1 MAMSKIIK
9 NIVYDMDK
17 TIAEL
22 HNKGLIR
29 DDRRY
34 SQKTAKG
41 GVHEI
46 SFPGSDD
53 RVNIVYDKHIDAAKV
68 IDTLLEGKQYNIL
81 LYDKS
86 LIQAEFKIKQN
97 SVIKERLV
105 FMKKHNKIWDINE
118 IEECEILEEDWFAEE
133 RGIPIILRV
142 DYDPQNHI
150 ECDHANT
157 HLTIS
162 NHESCRIPIKD
173 FVTFSEFV
181 RLVLF
186 HFYNIK
192 MDMKTFRINTGD
204 MITKAEKEMI
214 HMSWE

>member
-1 MAMSKIIK
+1 MATSKIIK
-9 NIVYDMDK
+9 YIVDDMDK
-17 TIAEL
+17 TITEL
-22 HNKGLIR
+22 HKKGLIR

-34 SQKTAKG
+34 SQKTKEDG
-41 GVHEI
+41 IHEI
-46 SFPGSDD
+46 SFPGKNEKGS
-53 RVNIVYDKHIDAAKV
+53 IVYDKHITAAKV
-68 IDTLLEGKQYNIL
+68 IDTLLEGRQYNIL

-86 LIQAEFKIKQN
+86 LIQAEFKIKRD

-105 FMKKHNKIWDINE
+105 FMKKHNRIWDIKE
-118 IEECEILEEDWFAEE
+118 IEECETLEEDWFAEE

-142 DYDPQNHI
+142 DYDPKNHV
-150 ECDHANT
+150 ECDHAKT

-173 FVTFSEFV
+173 FITFSEFV

-192 MDMKTFRINTGD
+192 MDMKTFRITTD
-204 MITKAEKEMI
+204 DIITEAEKEMI